1 MKKDITKSTNDFV
14 QVTRGYISEMRGLA
28 KRSPLAHS
36 MLWLLIERMNK
47 TNAIVISQKAMSELL
62 DAHKGS
68 ISRAAKMLADER
80 WVQVIKIGTSNAY
93 VVNSQVIWRA
103 NNRNGKRYTVFN
115 AEVIA
120 TETEQSSL
128 KAWDNM
134 ELKHVPVISKKERAI
149 AGNEDLPPPDQ
160 REMDTGFDDIPLRV
174 EAS

>member
-1 MKKDITKSTNDFV
+1 MKKEITKSTNDFV
-14 QVTRGYISEMRGLA
+14 QVTRGYISEMRSLG

-47 TNAIVISQKAMSELL
+47 TNAIVISQKAMAELL

-68 ISRAAKMLADER
+68 ISRAAKMLSDER
-80 WVQVIKIGTSNAY
+80 WVQVVKIGTSNAY

-120 TETEQSSL
+120 SESEQSDL
-128 KAWDNM
+128 AAWDNM
-134 ELKHVPVISKKERAI
+134 ELRHVPVISKSEKVVQ
-149 AGNEDLPPPDQ
+149 GNEDLPPPDQ
-160 REMDTGFDDIPLRV
+160 REIDTGLSDIPRMS
-174 EAS
+174 ED